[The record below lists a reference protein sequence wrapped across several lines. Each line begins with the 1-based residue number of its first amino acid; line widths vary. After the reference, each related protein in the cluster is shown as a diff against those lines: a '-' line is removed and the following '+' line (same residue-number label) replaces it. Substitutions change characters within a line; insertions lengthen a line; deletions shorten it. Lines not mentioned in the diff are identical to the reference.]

1 MDARK
6 LAYLTL
12 VEVVINRKSLKKQKY
27 KKEVVKLKGKDLGFF
42 NELVRG
48 ILKTYPLLK
57 RLLRPYFPRKPK
69 EDAYLLLSLGA
80 YQLLFTNVPP
90 YAAVNE
96 TVKVAKEVGKEFYAP
111 FVNRV
116 LRSVARD
123 REKLVSEFQDL
134 LNGSL
139 SEILPKWMEEKI
151 SRLLGGDTEN
161 FLRHFIKTPPLVIR
175 INHNKITRDEYA
187 KMLEKAGISFEPTKF
202 SPYGLR
208 VERGNPEELP
218 GYSEGLFIVQ
228 DEASQIAPMVLRPEK
243 GERILDVGAF
253 PGGKTVSLSGEGVEI
268 WAIDPDKNRES
279 MFDENMERMG
289 VKGVKKLVL
298 DFKKFK
304 RSLVFHKGLLDA
316 PCSSLGIAS
325 RQPDVIY
332 TREEGDIES
341 YRKEQIALLKHL
353 VDMVKDG
360 GEIVYSVCTA
370 TPEETL
376 DVCRELE
383 SSRKLKRI
391 NISQEFP
398 ELSPFDLEGFILTR
412 PIGEY
417 YVDTQFVAKWV
428 KAG

>member
-1 MDARK
+1 MDVRR

-12 VEVVINRKSLKKQKY
+12 VEVVINRKSLKKQRY
-27 KKEVVKLKGKDLGFF
+27 KKEAIKLKGKDLGFF

-48 ILKTYPLLK
+48 VLKTYPLLK

-96 TVKVAKEVGKEFYAP
+96 TVRVAKEVGKEFYAP

-123 REKLVSEFQDL
+123 RDRLVSEFQDI
-134 LNGSL
+134 LNSSL
-139 SEILPKWMEEKI
+139 PEILPKWMEEKI
-151 SRLLGGDTEN
+151 SKLLGDDTEN
-161 FLRHFIKTPPLVIR
+161 FLRHFVKTPPLTIR
-175 INHNKITRDEYA
+175 INHNKTTRDEYA
-187 KMLEKAGISFEPTKF
+187 RMLEKAGISFESTKF
-202 SPYGLR
+202 SPYGLK

-228 DEASQIAPMVLRPEK
+228 DEASQIAPMVLKPKK

-253 PGGKTVSLSGEGVEI
+253 PGGKTISLSGEGIEI
-268 WAIDPDKNRES
+268 WAIDPDRNREA

-304 RSLVFHKGLLDA
+304 RSLVFHRGLLDA
-316 PCSSLGIAS
+316 PCSSLGVAS
-325 RQPDVIY
+325 RQPDIIY
-332 TREEGDIES
+332 TREEGDIEN
-341 YRKEQIALLKHL
+341 YKNEQIALLKHL
-353 VDMVKDG
+353 VDTVKDG
-360 GEIVYSVCTA
+360 GFIVYSVCTA
-370 TPEETL
+370 TFEETL
-376 DVCRELE
+376 DVCKELE
-383 SSRKLKRI
+383 NSRKVERI

-398 ELSPFDLEGFILTR
+398 GLSPFDLEGFILTR
-412 PIGEY
+412 PVGEY
-417 YVDTQFVAKWV
+417 YVDTQFIAKWRKV
-428 KAG
+428 T